1 MFLSL
6 SLFLL
11 TVIFGGLTGGLV
23 KLLDMQYP
31 PIAIIASRFFI
42 GVVIM
47 SIFFL
52 RKRFIQTAIKNR
64 YLILCGLLFTA
75 NATLYTFGI
84 PYTSLIMGQLLY
96 VPTAIVVAVIGY
108 IFLKEKLDRAQIIGL
123 FMALLG
129 MSILFWGSV
138 QTSDILSFGTPL
150 GNILI
155 AIAMFSWAFYIV
167 ISRKLSHKY
176 TAMQITLVNFLVASL
191 FSLLAFIFM
200 MAFGIGDTAW
210 NPLNPQGILPLLGL
224 GIIGLLF
231 LVFFQQLIKKTSA
244 FTSSLVTYAN
254 PVFAVFF
261 GALFFKEHL
270 TPTLIVGG
278 LIIIAAVFY
287 TTSYKYLKK

>member
-6 SLFLL
+6 ALFLL

-23 KLLDMQYP
+23 KLLDLQYP
-31 PIAIIASRFFI
+31 PIAIVLSRFFA
-42 GVVIM
+42 GAVIL

-52 RKRFIQTAIKNR
+52 RKQFVRAVLKNK
-64 YLILCGLLFTA
+64 YLVLSGLLFTT

-123 FMALLG
+123 IVALVGMA
-129 MSILFWGSV
+129 ILFWGSV
-138 QTSDILSFGTPL
+138 QTSDILSFGKPL

-155 AIAMFSWAFYIV
+155 GIAMFSWAFYIV
-167 ISRKLSHKY
+167 VSRKLSHKY
-176 TAMQITLVNFLVASL
+176 SAMQITLVNFLVASL
-191 FSLLAFIFM
+191 FSLFAFILM
-200 MAFGIGDTAW
+200 KAFGIGNTQW
-210 NPLNPQGILPLLGL
+210 NPLNPQGLLPLLSL

-231 LVFFQQLIKKTSA
+231 LIFFQQLIKKTSA
-244 FTSSLVTYAN
+244 FTSSLVTYVN

-261 GALFFKEHL
+261 GALFF
-270 TPTLIVGG
+270 
-278 LIIIAAVFY
+278 
-287 TTSYKYLKK
+287 

>member
-6 SLFLL
+6 TLFLL

-23 KLLDMQYP
+23 KLLDLQYP
-31 PIAIIASRFFI
+31 PIVIILSRFLI
-42 GVVIM
+42 GAVIL
-47 SIFFL
+47 SIFHL
-52 RKRFIQTAIKNR
+52 RKQFVQVVLKNK
-64 YLILCGLLFTA
+64 YLILCGLLFTT

-123 FMALLG
+123 ITALVGMA
-129 MSILFWGSV
+129 ILFWGSI
-138 QTSDILSFGTPL
+138 QTSDILSFGKPL

-155 AIAMFSWAFYIV
+155 GIAMFSWALYIV

-176 TAMQITLVNFLVASL
+176 SAMQITLVNFLVASV
-191 FSLLAFIFM
+191 FSLFAFVLMIATGF
-200 MAFGIGDTAW
+200 GDTH
-210 NPLNPQGILPLLGL
+210 LNSLNLQSVLPLTGL

-244 FTSSLVTYAN
+244 FTSSLVTYVN

-261 GALFFKEHL
+261 GAVFFKEHL
-270 TPTLIVGG
+270 TPTLVVGG
-278 LIIIAAVFY
+278 LTIIAAVFY
-287 TTSYKYLKK
+287 TTSYKYIKK